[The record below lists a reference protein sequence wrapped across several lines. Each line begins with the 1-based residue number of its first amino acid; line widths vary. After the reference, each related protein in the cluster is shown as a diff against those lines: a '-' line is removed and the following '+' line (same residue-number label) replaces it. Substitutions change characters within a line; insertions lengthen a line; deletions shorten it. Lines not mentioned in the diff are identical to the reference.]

1 VPARD
6 DDDYVI
12 MSKKVMTHHL
22 NNWLL
27 WQVGHC
33 NPTAIIAQTA
43 VGVAVDGPIVTL

>member
-1 VPARD
+1 VPAYD

-22 NNWLL
+22 NNCLL
-27 WQVGHC
+27 WQVSHR

-43 VGVAVDGPIVTL
+43 VGVAVDDPIVTL